1 MLMEIASYDDLW
13 GNSIPQPKFA
23 FDINY
28 NSNQIKLMGANNDSL
43 KIHYDGIDFVAF
55 KCPEIIKQLQEKECG
70 HISIVGRAQINEWMC
85 RKSVQIII
93 DDIEI
98 NAENTISLQDL
109 I

>member
-1 MLMEIASYDDLW
+1 MY
-13 GNSIPQPKFA
+13 KFA

-28 NSNQIKLMGANNDSL
+28 NSSQIKTMGANQDSL
-43 KIHYDGIDFVAF
+43 KITYNGIDFVAF
-55 KCPEIIKQLQEKECG
+55 KCGDIIAQLQEKESG
-70 HISIVGRAQINEWMC
+70 HISIVGRAQLNEWNG
-85 RKSVQIII
+85 RRTIQIMI